1 MDIGMIVVQLKE
13 GVALVSRYEAGAEGA
28 TLVPAHNAADLTAA
42 AAEVLARQQIA
53 LHGEGIYLCTDELQ
67 AAATFPPL
75 EQPEDICSLRE
86 AERLLYPNATSGLA
100 WEQLHEDM
108 RARRIRTYRVGIGQ
122 NMRAFASRAD
132 VEALARARAAS

>member
-1 MDIGMIVVQLKE
+1 MDIGLIVIQHKE
-13 GVALVSRYEAGAEGA
+13 GVAVVSRYEAGAEGA
-28 TLVPAHNAADLTAA
+28 TLVLAHNAADLTAA

-53 LHGEGIYLCTDELQ
+53 LQGESIYLCTDELQ

-75 EQPEDICSLRE
+75 KQPEDICSLRE

-100 WEQLHEDM
+100 WEQLEDM
-108 RARRIRTYRVGIGQ
+108 RARRICTYRVGIGQ

-132 VEALARARAAS
+132 VEARARARAAS